1 MIKSLYNS
9 RAFSFGMAAV
19 SSLSLLAAITATAHA
34 QSRNQVVNVYSGR
47 HYNTDKKLY
56 SDFTRRTGLKVNVI
70 EAKDDELIER
80 LKREGSNSPADVL
93 IVVDAAR
100 IERAQGMG
108 LFRPVRSA
116 ELNRD
121 VPADLRDPGNQWFA
135 LTRRVRPVM
144 VNTAMVNPSLIRTYG
159 DLSRKELRGKLCLR
173 NSASVYNQSLT
184 ADVLQRAGKATTE
197 RWLKGMIAN
206 VKQPFFTSDTPMV
219 RAVGQGQCGAAVAN
233 TYYLARLLTSDN
245 PADRA
250 SAQKVKVVWPNPTH
264 VNVTAA
270 GVTRSSKNPEGARR
284 LIEFLA
290 SPSSGEG
297 FAAANNEYPLKGF
310 GNNPT
315 VRNMGTF
322 TPSPVTIAQLGN
334 RNREAVQL
342 MQQAGW
348 K

>member
-1 MIKSLYNS
+1 MIINRTRRRSL
-9 RAFSFGMAAV
+9 ALITGL
-19 SSLSLLAAITATAHA
+19 LSLGSLLSLGAAPARA

-47 HYNTDKKLY
+47 HYNTDKQLY
-56 SDFTRRTGLKVNVI
+56 SDFTRRTGIKVNVI

-80 LKREGSNSPADVL
+80 LTREGANSPADVL

-100 IERAQGMG
+100 IERAENLN
-108 LFRPVRSA
+108 LFRPIRSA

-121 VPADLRDPGNQWFA
+121 VPANLRDPGGQWFA

-144 VNTAMVNPSLIRTYG
+144 VNPAIVSPALIRTYG
-159 DLSRKELRGKLCLR
+159 DLTRRELRGKLCLR

-184 ADVLQRAGKATTE
+184 ADVLQRAGKPTTE
-197 RWLKGMIAN
+197 RWLKGMMAN

-233 TYYLARLLTSDN
+233 TYYLARLLKSDN

-250 SAQKVKVVWPNPTH
+250 TAQKVKVVWPDPTH
-264 VNVTAA
+264 ENVTAA

-297 FAAANNEYPLKGF
+297 FAAANNEYPLKGL
-310 GNNPT
+310 GTNPV
-315 VRNMGTF
+315 VRNMGSF
-322 TPSPVTIAQLGN
+322 KASPVTIAQLAN